1 MRESVCE
8 SVCERVCVC
17 SGTRE
22 HTPVRTHTK
31 GLFTLRLTPGKDRF
45 HTCNLK
51 AVLAPHFTRGYETLL
66 RSRVST
72 AFVVLSPHCGAKFV
86 QCETSGVCLLSCK
99 LQPVRRNIKRWK
111 E

>member
-1 MRESVCE
+1 M
-8 SVCERVCVC
+8 C

-31 GLFTLRLTPGKDRF
+31 GLFTLRLTPGKDTF

-86 QCETSGVCLLSCK
+86 QCETSGVACCRVNAASEK
-99 LQPVRRNIKRWK
+99 KYQKMERVNRRRY
-111 E
+111 